1 MMRQQ
6 GREHVPAAGLCRDR
20 IPQDWWISGF
30 LAAIGLA
37 TVIPQYPDA
46 TAFILSVAA
55 FLAAGLS
62 GWWPRSSTMVTAALT
77 AAFVLLG
84 VVTLAVFAM
93 DIPLLMACVK
103 RNHRVRNITAIL
115 AAALQTAII
124 APVSSDEGE
133 LLLNLLFCLSL
144 IAAAWVMGSW
154 ISHYVT
160 RLSRLENERQ
170 QMIHA
175 VRVSLARNLHDTVAS
190 AMNRI
195 IMRCEQVKLRGV
207 EDPVMLQDI
216 DFLLQEGRQA
226 AVDLRSILV
235 ALRFRTEIPG
245 NETWHVGSVQGTLDG
260 CTRRL
265 KQEGFM
271 VITSSECDEESL
283 PPVTR
288 DTVGKIL
295 LETTT
300 NVVRHGTPEGMCHIF
315 LEQHDETS
323 VEIAV
328 INQFTPGTRRAN
340 ARSFGLLGLRE
351 RVSLL
356 GGEFEA
362 GPSRT
367 HWTVRAQLPVKRSNP

>member
-1 MMRQQ
+1 MRQQ

-37 TVIPQYPDA
+37 TVIPKYPDA
-46 TAFILSVAA
+46 MAFILSVAA

-62 GWWPRSSTMVTAALT
+62 GWWPRSSTMVTTALT

-84 VVTLAVFAM
+84 VVTPAVFAM

-103 RNHRVRNITAIL
+103 RNHQVRNITAIL

-175 VRVSLARNLHDTVAS
+175 VRVSLARNLHDTAAS

-195 IMRCEQVKLRGV
+195 IMHCEQVKLRGI

-216 DFLLQEGRQA
+216 DFLLQEGRRA
-226 AVDLRSILV
+226 APV
-235 ALRFRTEIPG
+235 ACG
-245 NETWHVGSVQGTLDG
+245 HGVLDG
-260 CTRRL
+260 RGDGPRGPVGQGEDDDVVPGEAADVGGLHEPVRQRHEVGVVLSQAVPRGGVRR
-265 KQEGFM
+265 
-271 VITSSECDEESL
+271 D
-283 PPVTR
+283 
-288 DTVGKIL
+288 
-295 LETTT
+295 
-300 NVVRHGTPEGMCHIF
+300 GTD
-315 LEQHDETS
+315 LD
-323 VEIAV
+323 V
-328 INQFTPGTRRAN
+328 
-340 ARSFGLLGLRE
+340 
-351 RVSLL
+351 RVSREKAEDLT
-356 GGEFEA
+356 A
-362 GPSRT
+362 GVPGCAGDCCCPRHAKT
-367 HWTVRAQLPVKRSNP
+367 IRRNA